1 MLNTNEFVKV
11 WQDLEKAKNPDLPF
25 YLYANAYAYLT
36 GLLTSLIETGASVK
50 KAQSIIDE
58 ATKELKQ
65 ELSDLSD
72 KLELQK

>member
-1 MLNTNEFVKV
+1 MLYTNEFIEAFRNV
-11 WQDLEKAKNPDLPF
+11 EKAKNPELPY

-50 KAQSIIDE
+50 KAQAIIDE
-58 ATKELKQ
+58 CTQDLIK

-72 KLELQK
+72 KVSN